1 MEKWEIIDRRALIE
15 DLSEAFDP
23 HSAEVLADVMGR
35 VISQLK
41 PFSIL
46 REDIREL
53 KETVTLLIQAQERT
67 ERRLEQLAQ
76 AQAKT
81 EERVTRLEIAVEKLA
96 QAQARTEER
105 VTGLEEAMEKLAQ
118 AQAQAEERITRLEA
132 AIEKLAQA
140 QARTEERVTGLEAA
154 VEKLAQAQA
163 RTEERVTGLEAA
175 VEKLAQAQARTEK
188 ALQNLAKQLGGLSDT
203 VGGDIED
210 IAYIVVHDVLRREY
224 GWKVGPLE
232 RSWQRWDG
240 KEVEVNLFGQAT
252 DPAHPDR
259 RIWIVGE
266 AKHNLTLKEVRKFV
280 RQIARARRNLEGEVF
295 PVCFCYRARP
305 EVQDRIRSE
314 GIYLVFSYGKLV
326 SPDECHQILQ

>member
-188 ALQNLAKQLGGLSDT
+188 ALQNLAKQVGGLSDT